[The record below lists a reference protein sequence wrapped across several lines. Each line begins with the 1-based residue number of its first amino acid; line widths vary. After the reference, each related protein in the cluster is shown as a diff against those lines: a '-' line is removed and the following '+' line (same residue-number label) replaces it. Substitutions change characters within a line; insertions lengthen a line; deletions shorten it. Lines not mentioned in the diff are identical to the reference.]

1 MVRYR
6 MAIAALTLLSLSVSI
21 TAQRVSRRVFLSAVG
36 PTGAPVLDLT
46 AAEVGVTEDGIKREV
61 TGVTLGRAPL
71 RIVLLV
77 DSSNAMSQRATA
89 FRGALNAFV
98 DNLPAEHEVAFIS
111 TGGQI
116 RVRAEPKAGREKLIA
131 EVARFATDNGAN
143 SLLETMYEADRRFLK
158 TAPTQWP
165 VFVILTA
172 DQGDSKREPDVVE
185 YNKFMNDFL
194 LRGGSAHAV
203 VVIGSQVGALSD
215 LVQNFVEN
223 MGGIHARLNTENVMV
238 DRAREI
244 AVRLT
249 ADHKRMTNRYQVD
262 YTGDGKLKAPV
273 VNVAVTRDGVRLQ
286 MSPRRP
292 F

>member
-6 MAIAALTLLSLSVSI
+6 VAIAALILLSLSVSM
-21 TAQRVSRRVFLSAVG
+21 TAQRVTRRVYLSAVD
-36 PTGAPVLDLT
+36 PTGAPVLDL
-46 AAEVGVTEDGIKREV
+46 APPEVAVTEDGLKREV
-61 TGVTLGRAPL
+61 TGVTLGTTPL

-77 DSSNAMSQRATA
+77 DSSAAMSQRINS
-89 FRGALNAFV
+89 FRNALNAFV
-98 DNLPAEHEVAFIS
+98 ETVPAEHEVAFVS

-116 RVRAEPKAGREKLIA
+116 RVRAEPKAGRDKLIA

-143 SLLETMYEADRRFLK
+143 SLLDTMYEADRRFLK

-165 VFVILTA
+165 VFVILTT
-172 DQGDSKREPDVVE
+172 DEGSTRREPDIDQ

-194 LRGGSAHAV
+194 LRGGAAHAV
-203 VVIGSQVGALSD
+203 VLKGPQVGPMSD
-215 LVQNFVEN
+215 LVQNFVSN
-223 MGGIHARLNTENVMV
+223 MGGIHAQINTENVMPERV
-238 DRAREI
+238 RDI

-249 ADHKRMTNRYQVD
+249 ADHKRMSSRFQID
-262 YTGDGKLKAPV
+262 YTGDGKLKQPV

>member
-1 MVRYR
+1 MGRYR
-6 MAIAALTLLSLSVSI
+6 IAIAAVMLVSLSVSI
-21 TAQRVSRRVFLSAVG
+21 AAQRVTRRVFLSAVD
-36 PTGAPVLDLT
+36 PTGTPVLDLT
-46 AAEVGVTEDGIKREV
+46 AAEVGVTEDSVKREV
-61 TGVTLGRAPL
+61 TGVSLGSAPL
-71 RIVLLV
+71 RIVLVV
-77 DSSNAMSQRATA
+77 DSSNAMSQRAAT
-89 FRGALNAFV
+89 FRNALNAFV
-98 DNLPAEHEVAFIS
+98 ENLPPEHEVVFVS

-116 RVRAEPKAGREKLIA
+116 RVRAEPKAGREKLVA

-143 SLLETMYEADRRFLK
+143 SLLETMYEADKRFLK
-158 TAPTQWP
+158 TAPAQWP
-165 VFVILTA
+165 VFVILTT

-203 VVIGSQVGALSD
+203 VVIGKQVGAVSD

-244 AVRLT
+244 AVRLA
-249 ADHKRMTNRYQVD
+249 ADHKRMANRYQID

-273 VNVAVTRDGVRLQ
+273 VNVAVTRDNVRLQ